1 MTIFETYH
9 SSFRAFNCFFQLNH
23 DMGRRVCGW
32 MFLQK
37 VSTIETKQAA
47 VKNLGAD
54 DTGVLG
60 GFDSGPFWESPETQ
74 PTIGIFSDGAT
85 SCYFFRCLSEFS
97 DGFFHLGEKVHRLFS
112 FQAWFLVLKFYG
124 ICICWTAN
132 VQHSRHL
139 LGVFL
144 LLNWGVRVI
153 FGSPV
158 ILRLDP
164 LGYLGWE

>member
-74 PTIGIFSDGAT
+74 PTIGIFFHGAT
-85 SCYFFRCLSEFS
+85 SCYFCPVPFRIFLWILSS
-97 DGFFHLGEKVHRLFS
+97 RWNSPSAVFFQSLVWVFPKIGVSQNGRFIMENPIKMG
-112 FQAWFLVLKFYG
+112 WFG
-124 ICICWTAN
+124 
-132 VQHSRHL
+132 
-139 LGVFL
+139 
-144 LLNWGVRVI
+144 
-153 FGSPV
+153 
-158 ILRLDP
+158 
-164 LGYLGWE
+164 GYHYFRKHPYRC